1 MKIHFIAVGGTI
13 MHNLAIDAH
22 LKGHQVSGSDDEI
35 FQPSKGRLEKYGLLP
50 AKYGWFPEKID
61 NETDQVIV
69 GMHAQKDNPELLKAQ
84 KLGLKIYSFPEYI
97 YQQSQDKHRIVIA
110 GSHGK
115 TTITAM
121 IMHVLK
127 QCHRKFDYLVGAAP
141 KGFEQNIR
149 LSEDAPVILIEGDEY
164 LSAPFDPTP
173 KFLHYHHHIGVIS
186 GIAWDHINVFPTFD
200 DYIEPFEQFADNTP
214 KAGALILSQDD
225 SLTSVIGAKDR
236 QDVVQIAYQAMPHKV
251 IDGQT
256 YLTTEEG
263 KIPLQIFGEHNM
275 RNLSAAFQ
283 VCKRIGIKDDEFYQA
298 VSSFKGAAKR
308 LEKVIDYQEFI
319 FFKDFAHAPSK
330 LLATTTAVKK
340 QFIDRKLVACLELH
354 SYSSLNKAFLSQYQG
369 TFNAADR
376 AFIYFNPENL
386 SRKRLDLI
394 DKQEIAEAFDH
405 DNLIVLDSVE
415 ILKAELLKVNWS
427 NKNLLMMSSGNFDN
441 LDFNELGQEILKLLK
456 INDA

>member
-50 AKYGWFPEKID
+50 AEYGWFPEKID
-61 NETDQVIV
+61 AETDQVIV
-69 GMHAQKDNPELLKAQ
+69 GMHAQKANPELRKAQ
-84 KLGLKIYSFPEYI
+84 ELGLKIYSFPEYI

-141 KGFEQNIR
+141 EGFEQNIR

-236 QDVVQIAYQAMPHKV
+236 QDVVQVAYQAMPHKV

-256 YLTTEEG
+256 YLTTKEG

-308 LEKVIDYQEFI
+308 LEKVIDYHEFI

-376 AFIYFNPENL
+376 AFVYFNPENL

-415 ILKAELLKVNWS
+415 ALKAELLKVNWS

-456 INDA
+456 MNDA